1 LSARSPSRAV
11 RAPEHPTHEGD
22 ISDRVIRIDDLR
34 SSANCDENCDIETQ
48 ASPSQGLRGNW
59 VLSTSNG
66 VHDAITISHP
76 QPIEVS
82 VRRMIVPSSAPPV
95 VQWEP
100 GNRLR
105 REKILSYSSPVWE
118 AFGSS
123 QRDESRDVSTRPQI
137 SIEATGSPT
146 SSTGHSPE
154 RIIKVASTSS
164 TILGSDI
171 IRGTSQNVGKD
182 RMRVRRSAAGLRLS
196 QASSIPSSSRRVT
209 QHSWAS
215 RKSAY
220 RSTAEDTLPPRS
232 IQPKE
237 TVLPSSWRYSQ
248 SLKSKPG
255 SSSSR
260 SSKSQKSSSS
270 MRSTKVVV
278 TIPTE
283 GIPPSSTWIGP
294 ELSMHPARL
303 SQGSPVSPRGE
314 RAGFVRGPR
323 PPPFA
328 SRTRREGPVESD
340 GNLDHRLSMPAG

>member
-1 LSARSPSRAV
+1 M
-11 RAPEHPTHEGD
+11 
-22 ISDRVIRIDDLR
+22 SDRVIRIDGLH
-34 SSANCDENCDIETQ
+34 SSAIGDENWDTEAQ
-48 ASPSQGLRGNW
+48 ASPSQGLRGKW

-76 QPIEVS
+76 QPMEVP
-82 VRRMIVPSSAPPV
+82 VRRMMVPYSGPPV
-95 VQWEP
+95 IQWEP

-118 AFGSS
+118 TFGSPR
-123 QRDESRDVSTRPQI
+123 RDGSRDASTRPQI
-137 SIEATGSPT
+137 LIKATGSPT

-154 RIIKVASTSS
+154 RNKKVASTSS

-171 IRGTSQNVGKD
+171 IRSTSQNVGKD
-182 RMRVRRSAAGLRLS
+182 RTRVRRSAAGLRLS
-196 QASSIPSSSRRVT
+196 GASSIPSSSRRVT

-215 RKSAY
+215 RKSAN
-220 RSTAEDTLPPRS
+220 RSTAENTLPPRS

-237 TVLPSSWRYSQ
+237 NALPSSWRHSR
-248 SLKSKPG
+248 SLKSKAG

-270 MRSTKVVV
+270 MRSTKVVMV
-278 TIPTE
+278 E
-283 GIPPSSTWIGP
+283 IPPRSTWIGP

-303 SQGSPVSPRGE
+303 SQVSPVSPRGE

-328 SRTRREGPVESD
+328 SRTR
-340 GNLDHRLSMPAG
+340 L